1 VSTEIVDIA
10 RLTSRARN
18 IRNWLL
24 ENDPGASLGQHLH
37 LNEGSRE
44 RIYWHSGYM
53 VALCDVLQ
61 FLTGERPN
69 LAVKEDRSAPD
80 TRS

>member
-1 VSTEIVDIA
+1 MSTETVDLA

-24 ENDPGASLGQHLH
+24 ENDHGACLKQHLH
-37 LNEGSRE
+37 LNEGSAE

-53 VALCDVLQ
+53 TALCDILQ

-69 LAVKEDRSAPD
+69 LAITEDSKAPD
-80 TRS
+80 IRN